1 MFLAVDIISVCGNV
15 LRKQSVFHSFVV
27 DFLWQNL
34 KFKKIDSKMAPKDND
49 DDKSKMR
56 KVIEKNLLLLT
67 TLAGVIIGITMGT

>member
-1 MFLAVDIISVCGNV
+1 
-15 LRKQSVFHSFVV
+15 
-27 DFLWQNL
+27 
-34 KFKKIDSKMAPKDND
+34 MAPKDND